1 MRAFFSFS
9 VIILVL
15 LVTGIASSHERK
27 EIAGL
32 SVVFGGSP
40 EPMLDNEVI
49 LLEWRIT
56 DLKTEEG
63 GANLQ
68 DVSVIVKID
77 GKEFGPFETQ
87 SAFRNAGTYRTRHIF
102 TKSGEGEAT
111 LTFNK
116 EGEDM
121 VHTLTLTFRIG
132 SRGDIEI
139 P

>member
-1 MRAFFSFS
+1 MRTFFSFS
-9 VIILVL
+9 VIALVL
-15 LVTGIASSHERK
+15 LVAGIASSHERK
-27 EIAGL
+27 EIAGM
-32 SVVFGGSP
+32 SIVFGGSP

-63 GANLQ
+63 VANLQ
-68 DVSVIVKID
+68 DVSVMVKFD
-77 GKEFGPFETQ
+77 GKEFGPFETR
-87 SAFRNAGTYRTRHIF
+87 SAFRNAGMYRTRHIF
-102 TKSGEGEAT
+102 TNSGEGEAT
-111 LTFNK
+111 LTFKK

-121 VHTLTLTFRIG
+121 VHSLTLTFRIG